1 MKSYFFFL
9 LFITFSSEILA
20 QDANR
25 RKELIAVVNDE
36 LVEIKRLNNQ
46 VGAKNPALLIRMAEL
61 YLEKARLIKEDEN
74 EKYIELPPEKRL
86 KVKKENYFKT
96 SRSFFEQAQKTCM
109 FTLKRF
115 NNFEGKGAVYYILA
129 YNAKEFRDLDN
140 AKKYFVQAVKFTK
153 SGTEVNNKSKLA
165 LAELYFNDKEAE
177 KAVPLYEQ
185 ALFNGPKS
193 RWWTK
198 DAYNL
203 AWSYYRTK
211 KYDKA
216 IETLKEVEELSADDK
231 YIDMRKFIEK
241 DMALF
246 LVKGGQT
253 EEAVD
258 YYKGKEG
265 GEIVANLI
273 QVGENLVNKGE
284 FTTAEEVLTK
294 ALGLEHSKSEDI
306 AIRLALLNLYDRF
319 GKVNKHLENA
329 AKLNEHQKTGA
340 LDKEKI
346 ENLKF
351 HAAKMAAILQKQ
363 VVDKTYE
370 GEKNIRSTKARLA
383 VDYFNIMAD
392 LEPQKSH
399 VHYLHGAET
408 LYAAGLFSEALGVY
422 EKSHTL
428 AKDRKDN
435 KIEKIALDGMMAS
448 LAGKGVSKEAQD
460 KYISKVYA
468 EYLENFPSSDKSYKI
483 YQRLF
488 TDQMDAKNV
497 TQAEATL
504 LKFKKYY
511 PDDQKTQE
519 AMVARIM
526 DYDRANKDNEAIK
539 SWVGRINSGEFVV
552 SKNYAA
558 KLKALLLNMQFEGVE
573 KASTK
578 GDKLKALK
586 GYASIYKDPR
596 TSQDAKRNSAYNM
609 AVLFHELG
617 DPARTYRW
625 GKQALSLMD
634 NNEVL
639 KFENT
644 FMTFATD
651 FFDRRRFDEA
661 SEFYELSLQKLC
673 EKDSKNKN
681 VMFKNAVVIY
691 LASNKPEDANR
702 IIDYGLRCKVSA
714 NYLVEARLDVLK
726 SYAELERWSSFEEQ
740 VSLLE
745 ADSKYAAELIY
756 PMFSLYKALKDSG
769 RYDRAKDIRNKMI
782 SLYDQCKKNKTEV
795 PLEGLDVIALFKLAA
810 VEAEVT
816 ELEKIKLTFPEQTY
830 NERLKQKFAQLDK
843 LTVKAIEVLESG
855 SGKGIVKA
863 YKILIESYRA
873 LAEEINAFTPPD
885 KSPEYVTSF
894 KKSMQTLSN
903 PITEKGNEFYRSAVK
918 EINKSNILSTENA
931 WFLANSEL
939 PVYAEYHFVRAGILM
954 DRGGKK

>member
-1 MKSYFFFL
+1 MKKIIVL
-9 LFITFSSEILA
+9 LVFICSLQAFA

-25 RKELIAVVNDE
+25 RKELIAVINDE

-46 VGAKNPALLIRMAEL
+46 VGAKNPSLLIRLAEL

-74 EKYIELPPEKRL
+74 EKYLSLSPEKRL
-86 KVKKENYFKT
+86 RSKKENYFKG
-96 SRSFFEQAQKTCM
+96 SRSYFEQAQKTCL

-129 YNAKEFRDLDN
+129 YNAKEFRDLSG

-153 SGTEVNNKSKLA
+153 PGTEVHNKSKLA

-185 ALFNGPKS
+185 ALLSGEKNK
-193 RWWTK
+193 WWTK

-211 KYDKA
+211 NYDKA
-216 IETLKEVEELSADDK
+216 IETLKDVEELSADEK
-231 YIDMRKFIEK
+231 YIDMRKYIEK

-273 QVGENLVNKGE
+273 QVGENLINKGE
-284 FTTAEEVLTK
+284 FTTAEEVLNK
-294 ALGLEHSKSEDI
+294 ALTLERKTNEDI

-319 GKVNKHLENA
+319 GRVNKHLESA
-329 AKLNEHQKTGA
+329 QKLNEYHKSGS
-340 LDKEKI
+340 LDKEKTD
-346 ENLKF
+346 NLKF
-351 HAAKMAAILQKQ
+351 HAAKMGAILQKQ
-363 VVDKTYE
+363 VVDKTYA
-370 GEKNIRSTKARLA
+370 GDSGKRTAKAKLS
-383 VDYFNIMAD
+383 VEYFNIMAD

-408 LYAAGLFSEALGVY
+408 LYASGLFSDALSVY

-428 AKDRKDN
+428 AKDRKDE

-448 LAGKGVSKEAQD
+448 LAGKGVNKEAQE

-468 EYLENFPSSDKSYKI
+468 EYLENFPTSDKSYKI

-488 TDQMDAKNV
+488 TEQMDAKNV
-497 TQAEATL
+497 KQAEATL
-504 LKFKKYY
+504 LKFKKHY
-511 PDDQKTQE
+511 PEDHKTQE

-526 DYDRANKDNEAIK
+526 DYHRANKDNEAIK
-539 SWVGRINSGEFVV
+539 AWVGRINSGEFVV
-552 SKNYAA
+552 SKTYAA
-558 KLKALLLNMQFEGVE
+558 KLKALLINMQFEGVE
-573 KASTK
+573 QASSK

-596 TSQDAKRNSAYNM
+596 TSQDAKTNSAYNM

-617 DPARTYRW
+617 DSARTYRW

-634 NNEVL
+634 STEVQ

-644 FMTFATD
+644 FMTFASD
-651 FFDRRRFDEA
+651 FFDRRKFDEA
-661 SEFYELSLQKLC
+661 AEFYEIALQKLC
-673 EKDSKNKN
+673 EKDAKNKN

-702 IIDYGLRCKVSA
+702 VIDYGLRCKITASYVT
-714 NYLVEARLDVLK
+714 EARLDVLK
-726 SYAELERWSSFEEQ
+726 SYSELERWSSFEELL
-740 VSLLE
+740 SLLE
-745 ADSKYAAELIY
+745 ADAKYAPELIY
-756 PMFSLYKALKDSG
+756 PMWSLYKAFKDSG
-769 RYDRAKDIRNKMI
+769 RFDRAKDIRNKMI
-782 SLYDQCKKNKTEV
+782 SLYDKCKKDKLEI
-795 PLEGLDVIALFKLAA
+795 PLEGLDVIALFKLAS
-810 VEAEVT
+810 VEAEVN
-816 ELEKIKLTFPEQTY
+816 ELEKIKLAFPEAVY

-843 LTVKAIEVLESG
+843 LTTKSIEVLESG
-855 SGKGIVKA
+855 SGKGIVRT
-863 YKILIESYRA
+863 YKILIDSYRD
-873 LAEEINAFTPPD
+873 LAKEINTFTPPE
-885 KSPEYVTSF
+885 KSEEYVTSF
-894 KKSMQTLSN
+894 RKSMQNLSS
-903 PITEKGNEFYRSAVK
+903 PISQKANDFFQSAVK
-918 EINKSNILSTENA
+918 EINKSSILSTENS
-931 WFLANSEL
+931 WFLTNPDL
-939 PVYAEYHFVRAGILM
+939 PIHAEYHFVRAGILM